1 MEPKIHP
8 WIFGFLTRILH
19 RKILALPLLRIHAEH
34 DLKYMESIFHP
45 KPVDELTFTDDGMFQ
60 EVLRDPEICAELVE
74 RLLHISVG
82 HIEYPELEK
91 TIAPYYTTKGVRLDV
106 YLKDTDKII
115 DVELQSYPQE
125 ALGKRT
131 RYYQSMIDMDSLM
144 KGEDYSELK
153 DSYILF
159 ICKQDPFKDENKKR
173 CGLPC
178 YTFMNIC
185 EENPAVNLNDKSLK
199 VIYNASAYREAKD
212 ERISAF
218 LRFIHTNEPG
228 KDDFSNRL
236 SAQVE
241 KIKDNEIF
249 RRDYAA
255 MNLHDRDLTRAAKRE
270 GAAEKAIENA
280 KALLADGKYSAQKIS
295 ELLNIPVEAF

>member
-1 MEPKIHP
+1 
-8 WIFGFLTRILH
+8 
-19 RKILALPLLRIHAEH
+19 
-34 DLKYMESIFHP
+34 
-45 KPVDELTFTDDGMFQ
+45 
-60 EVLRDPEICAELVE
+60 
-74 RLLHISVG
+74 
-82 HIEYPELEK
+82 
-91 TIAPYYTTKGVRLDV
+91 
-106 YLKDTDKII
+106 
-115 DVELQSYPQE
+115 
-125 ALGKRT
+125 
-131 RYYQSMIDMDSLM
+131 MIDMDSLM

-173 CGLPC
+173 YGLPC
-178 YTFMNIC
+178 YTFRNIC

-199 VIYNASAYREAKD
+199 VIYNASAYDEAKD

-255 MNLHDRDLTRAAKRE
+255 MNLHDRDITRAAKRE
-270 GAAEKAIENA
+270 GIAEGLLQGAAEKAIEAAITLVQKYKVSPETASKDMNA
-280 KALLADGKYSAQKIS
+280 PLDKVLETLSSAQS
-295 ELLNIPVEAF
+295 

>member
-1 MEPKIHP
+1 
-8 WIFGFLTRILH
+8 
-19 RKILALPLLRIHAEH
+19 
-34 DLKYMESIFHP
+34 
-45 KPVDELTFTDDGMFQ
+45 
-60 EVLRDPEICAELVE
+60 
-74 RLLHISVG
+74 
-82 HIEYPELEK
+82 
-91 TIAPYYTTKGVRLDV
+91 
-106 YLKDTDKII
+106 
-115 DVELQSYPQE
+115 
-125 ALGKRT
+125 
-131 RYYQSMIDMDSLM
+131 MDSLM

-173 CGLPC
+173 YGFPC
-178 YTFMNIC
+178 YTFRNIC

-199 VIYNASAYREAKD
+199 VIYNASAYDEAKD

-255 MNLHDRDLTRAAKRE
+255 MNLHDRDIMRAARQE
-270 GAAEKAIENA
+270 GLLQGATEKAIEAAVIAVKDFNITPQLAAEKMNA
-280 KALLADGKYSAQKIS
+280 PLDKVLETLSNTQS
-295 ELLNIPVEAF
+295 